1 MSPTDIAVQEQ
12 RASANRQ
19 RVVNDFSIQV
29 ATVNGSGSQT
39 ANLVLLRSILLMGV
53 PVSGKN
59 MFPSNI
65 AGLPTWYTI
74 RASKRGYVGR
84 KKEVDFLVA
93 MNAETA
99 KEDVLTLEPGAAVVY
114 DEPLKLNALRTDLT
128 FYPVPFDKLVAP
140 VCPDAKLRR
149 LVRNMIYDGILA
161 KLFGIDMA
169 LMEKA
174 LNKQLGRKAKAV
186 TLNAGALKAGWD
198 YAAANFTK
206 QDPYYLEA
214 MNETAG
220 KILIEGNS
228 AAAIGCMMAGVTVVA
243 WYPITPSSSL
253 CESLISYMKKY
264 RVDRETGKATFAI
277 VQAED
282 EIASLGMVVGASWA
296 GARAM
301 TATAGPGIS
310 LMSEFAGLA
319 YYAETPAVIFDVQR
333 VGPSTGLPTRT
344 AQGDL
349 LSTAFL
355 SHGDTKHV
363 MIIPSSV
370 DEAYTM
376 SMDAFDLAEQLQT
389 PVFVMMDLDLGMNN
403 WMSDAFKYPD
413 RPINRGKLLTEE
425 VLKRLGSFGRYTDV
439 DGDGIPYRTIPGDG
453 LPAYFARG
461 SGHNAKGQYSER
473 PDDYVDNMDRL
484 ARKFETARTL
494 VPRPVVEKNPKAK
507 IGFIGYGT
515 SHYATEESRDQL
527 REETNVETSY
537 FRLRA
542 YPFTDDLAAFIDA
555 HDRLYV
561 IEQNRDAQLL
571 QLMKLELSPARQ
583 MKLRSVLHYNGLPI
597 DARSITD
604 DVLAQE
610 GFEVAK
616 KTSVRMSAGSAGGE

>member
-1 MSPTDIAVQEQ
+1 MSPTDQAVQERQ
-12 RASANRQ
+12 TAARSQ
-19 RVVNDFSIQV
+19 RVTNDFSIQV

-74 RASKRGYVGR
+74 RASRRGYVGR

-93 MNAETA
+93 MNPETA

-114 DEPLKLNALRTDLT
+114 DEPLKLNALRNDLV
-128 FYPVPFDKLVAP
+128 FYPAPFDKLVGP

-161 KLFGIDMA
+161 KLLGID
-169 LMEKA
+169 LELVEKA
-174 LNKQLGRKAKAV
+174 LGKQLGRKAKAV
-186 TLNAGALKAGWD
+186 TLNTGALRAGWD
-198 YAAANFTK
+198 YAEANLPK
-206 QDPYYLEA
+206 QDPFFLES
-214 MNETAG
+214 MNETSG
-220 KILIEGNS
+220 KILIEGNA
-228 AAAIGCMMAGVTVVA
+228 AAAIGCMMAGVTVVG

-253 CESLISYMKKY
+253 CESLIGYMKKY
-264 RVDRETGKATFAI
+264 RVDKTTGKATFAI

-344 AQGDL
+344 SQADL
-349 LSTAFL
+349 LQVAFL
-355 SHGDTKHV
+355 SHGDTKHI
-363 MIIPSSV
+363 MLFPASV
-370 DEAYTM
+370 EESYTM
-376 SMDAFDLAEQLQT
+376 AMEAFDLAEQLQT
-389 PVFVMMDLDLGMNN
+389 PIFVMMDLDLGMNN
-403 WMSDAFKYPD
+403 WMSDPFEYPTK
-413 RPINRGKLLTEE
+413 PLNRGKLLTAEK
-425 VLKRLGSFGRYTDV
+425 LKEIGEWGRYKDV

-453 LPAYFARG
+453 MPAYFTRG

-473 PDDYVDNMDRL
+473 PDDYVENMDRL
-484 ARKFETARTL
+484 ARKFETARQH
-494 VPRPVVEKNPKAK
+494 VPRPAVATNSNAK
-507 IGFIGYGT
+507 IGFIAYGT
-515 SHYATEESRDQL
+515 SDYATQESRDQL
-527 REETNVETSY
+527 REEMRLETSY

-542 YPFTDDLAAFIDA
+542 YPFNEELAAFVDA
-555 HDRLYV
+555 HERVYV

-571 QLMKLELSPARQ
+571 QLMKLELSPERQ
-583 MKLRSVLHYNGLPI
+583 TKLRSVLHYNGLPI

-604 DVLAQE
+604 GVLSQE
-610 GFEVAK
+610 GYEVAK
-616 KTSVRMSAGSAGGE
+616 KTARVSAGTAGGE